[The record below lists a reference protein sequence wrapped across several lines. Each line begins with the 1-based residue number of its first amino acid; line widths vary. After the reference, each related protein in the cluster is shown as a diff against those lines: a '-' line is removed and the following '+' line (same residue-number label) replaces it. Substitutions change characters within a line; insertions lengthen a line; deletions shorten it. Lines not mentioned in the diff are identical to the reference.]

1 MLAELT
7 RVLSIWSTKE
17 AELTKTG
24 ANKDVKKPG
33 VAEGRSREAG
43 ENNNGF

>member
-17 AELTKTG
+17 GELTITA

-33 VAEGRSREAG
+33 TVEERSREAG